1 MVKMPTKQQKESSV
15 NILDREETGG
25 KLVRDGNGRFVNGHE
40 GMGGR
45 PQGSLSPSVQRI
57 ANWGLTPE
65 LITTSLV
72 EDIKAKPQKRVE
84 ELKLGAKVLKMTD
97 EEHKP
102 PVQEVTV
109 IKEQKNIYLVVEEA
123 ERKLREELE
132 K

>member
-1 MVKMPTKQQKESSV
+1 MPTLRQQRAVDKLVGNGGNVTQAMLEAGYSP
-15 NILDREETGG
+15 NTANTPG
-25 KLVRDGNGRFVNGHE
+25 KLTKSNGWLE
-40 GMGGR
+40 LME
-45 PQGSLSPSVQRI
+45 QY
-57 ANWGLTPE
+57 GLTKV
-65 LITTSLV
+65 LIATSLV